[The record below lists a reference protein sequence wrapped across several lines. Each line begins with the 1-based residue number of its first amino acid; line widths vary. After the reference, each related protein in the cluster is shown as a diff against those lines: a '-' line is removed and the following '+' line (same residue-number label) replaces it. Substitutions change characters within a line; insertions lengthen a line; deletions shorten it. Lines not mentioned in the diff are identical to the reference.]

1 MSKITRAL
9 LVMMAMLAVI
19 VIIVMF
25 MPNPQANPPVQRQ
38 LNWDSPQTQVLWDR
52 ACSDCHSNTTRWPW
66 YSKLP
71 IVSKIIVDHVVE
83 GRKELNLSVA
93 TRKSASNI
101 ANEIEKQIK
110 KNEMPPNNYLWLHP
124 EAKLTEVEKQAL
136 VDGMKMTLQKSP

>member
-1 MSKITRAL
+1 MSKITRVL

-71 IVSKIIVDHVVE
+71 IVSKIIVDHVV
-83 GRKELNLSVA
+83 
-93 TRKSASNI
+93 
-101 ANEIEKQIK
+101 
-110 KNEMPPNNYLWLHP
+110 
-124 EAKLTEVEKQAL
+124 
-136 VDGMKMTLQKSP
+136 